1 MKTKQAQVLIVGGGF
16 AGLEAAKALNKL
28 GVTALLADKN
38 GHHLFQPLLY
48 QVATAGL
55 AGPSVAAPL
64 RHTLKNCKGIQVV
77 MAEVRDIDGPGARAN
92 IEGMGWMDFEAI
104 IVASGSTHSYF
115 GKDEWEKFAPG
126 LKTLEDAMLIRSRI
140 LGAFEQAEKM
150 APGPERDAWM
160 TFAIVGAGPTGVELA
175 GSLSEIAKHALA
187 GEFRSI
193 DPSLARIV
201 IVEGSDGPLGV
212 LGKELSD
219 RAAKDLAGMGVEIMA
234 NARAMGIDDGGIDFE
249 QGGALARLPAKTVLW
264 AAGVKASPLAAM
276 AAKGTSAAI
285 DRAGRVAVKQNLSL
299 DGADRI
305 FIAGDAASIQ
315 SGGKP
320 VPGQA
325 PAAKQM
331 GMLAA
336 RNAAARIRGEQMQDF
351 AYVNHGSLAT
361 IGRHRAVVDLG
372 WAKFGG
378 YGAWV
383 FWLLA
388 HIFFLIGWRNRLV
401 VMSDWGWA
409 YWTKQRWSRVWT
421 GRAAPKDGK
430 DSEPAAS

>member
-28 GVTALLADKN
+28 GVTALLADKH

-77 MAEVRDIDGPGARAN
+77 MAEVQDIDGPGARAK

-115 GKDEWEKFAPG
+115 GKDEWERFAPG

-150 APGPERDAWM
+150 EPGPERDAWM

-201 IVEGSDGPLGV
+201 IVEGSDGPLGA

-249 QGGALARLPAKTVLW
+249 QGGALSRLPAKTVLW

-331 GMLAA
+331 GILAA
-336 RNAAARIRGEQMQDF
+336 KNAAARIRGEQMQDF

>member
-1 MKTKQAQVLIVGGGF
+1 MKAKQAQVLIVGGGF
-16 AGLEAAKALNKL
+16 AGLEAAKALSKV
-28 GVTALLADKN
+28 GVSALLADRN

-64 RHTLKNCKGIQVV
+64 RHTLKNCKGVQVV
-77 MAEVRDIDGPGARAN
+77 MAEVEDIDGPGARAK
-92 IEGMGWMDFEAI
+92 IEGLGWVSFEAI

-115 GKDEWEKFAPG
+115 GRDDWERFAPG
-126 LKTLEDAMLIRSRI
+126 LKTIEDAMLIRSRI
-140 LGAFEQAEKM
+140 VGAFEQAVKM
-150 APGPERDAWM
+150 EPGPERDAWM

-175 GSLSEIAKHALA
+175 GSLSEIARHALA

-193 DPSLARIV
+193 DPASARIV
-201 IVEGSDGPLGV
+201 IVEGSPGPLGA

-219 RAAKDLAGMGVEIMA
+219 RAAKDLAGMGVEIIA
-234 NARAMGIDDGGIDFE
+234 NARAMAIDEDGIDFE
-249 QGGALARLPAKTVLW
+249 RDGSTRRLPAKTVLW

-276 AAKGTSAAI
+276 AAHGTASTV
-285 DRAGRVAVKQNLSL
+285 DRAGRVAVKQDLSI
-299 DGADRI
+299 DGAERV

-336 RNAAARIRGEQMQDF
+336 RNAAARIKGEPSADF
-351 AYVNHGSLAT
+351 EYVNHGSLAT

-421 GRAAPKDGK
+421 RPSTRAKK
-430 DSEPAAS
+430 AS

>member
-28 GVTALLADKN
+28 GITALLADKN

-64 RHTLKNCKGIQVV
+64 RHTLKNCKAIQVV
-77 MAEVRDIDGPGARAN
+77 MAEVEDIDGPGARAK

-115 GKDEWEKFAPG
+115 GKDEWEQFAPG

-150 APGPERDAWM
+150 EPGPERDAWM

-175 GSLSEIAKHALA
+175 GSLSEIAKHSLA

-201 IVEGSDGPLGV
+201 IVEGGDGPLGA

-219 RAAKDLAGMGVEIMA
+219 RAAKDLAGMGVEVLA
-234 NARAMGIDDGGIDFE
+234 NARAMKIDEGGIDFE
-249 QGGALARLPAKTVLW
+249 QGGSLSRLPAKTVLW

-285 DRAGRVAVKQNLSL
+285 DRAGRVSVKQDLSL

-305 FIAGDAASIQ
+305 FIAGDAASVQ

-331 GMLAA
+331 GVLAA
-336 RNAAARIRGEQMQDF
+336 RNAAARIRGEELRDF
-351 AYVNHGSLAT
+351 EYVNHGSLAT

-409 YWTKQRWSRVWT
+409 YWTKQRWSRVWS
-421 GRAAPKDGK
+421 GRGAATPREESEDG
-430 DSEPAAS
+430 SC